1 MKFLTV
7 DESHEAK
14 NNFKYQNQ
22 QMSHSNTLSY
32 SWAATN
38 EKQEFVLAKPSS
50 GQ

>member
-22 QMSHSNTLSY
+22 ANVTLKYSELFLGSN
-32 SWAATN
+32 
-38 EKQEFVLAKPSS
+38 Q
-50 GQ
+50 